1 MGGAR
6 ACNAGQGSDWAADDV
21 SAVAELLDQGAFR
34 AEHVVAILGKT
45 EATAP

>member
-1 MGGAR
+1 MPGL
-6 ACNAGQGSDWAADDV
+6 QGSDWGAGDV